1 MPYITKEE
9 YEQMGFTTPD
19 NFDALEK
26 KAEQAIN
33 ALTDYYDPYMS
44 NHDLTVDV
52 ESSKKGIYKPAKA
65 FKKAV
70 ALQVSFMVETGITS
84 FYEAQKQDLSSYSVG
99 DTSMTFKNGTVG
111 VVLHGSTGIVN
122 EAYMML
128 AKYGFMYRGVGHL

>member
-1 MPYITKEE
+1 MPYITIEE

-52 ESSKKGIYKPAKA
+52 ESSKNGIYKPAKA

-84 FYEAQKQDLSSYSVG
+84 VYDAQKQDISSYSVG

-111 VVLHGSTGIVN
+111 VIMHGSTGIVN
-122 EAYMML
+122 EAYMLL